1 MPRVAAPPA
10 EVLFATY
17 PLRRLDAEV
26 LIDAINKITGTTD
39 LYTSPIPEPFTYIP
53 RDVPAIAIADGSIT
67 SPFLALFGRSA
78 RATGME
84 NERENKPIPAQWL
97 HMLNS
102 SNIQMKL
109 EQSPRL
115 KPIFDSKR
123 PPAEIVEELYLTVLS
138 RFPTPEEV
146 KNAEDYPAVATPG
159 GSDKPA
165 KPAAAKKR
173 EDWIDITWSLIN
185 SIEFL
190 YRH

>member
-1 MPRVAAPPA
+1 
-10 EVLFATY
+10 
-17 PLRRLDAEV
+17 
-26 LIDAINKITGTTD
+26 

-53 RDVPAIAIADGSIT
+53 RDFPAIAIADGSIT

-102 SNIQMKL
+102 SNIQMKI

-115 KPIFDSKR
+115 KPIFEAKR
-123 PPAEIVEELYLTVLS
+123 PVAETVEELYLTVLS

-146 KNAEDYPAVATPG
+146 KNAENYSTGAASATSGKAATSGAPG
-159 GSDKPA
+159 KTAASAKAAAPGAPGKSPA
-165 KPAAAKKR
+165 KPPTFKRR